1 MGTQLFIDGDVLA
14 GVVLHGPELA
24 DVLVGAHLVGAAAGG
39 VQDVGGA
46 NGSVGAE
53 QDHIQGVTVLI
64 LVSNHDHTASVA
76 RCTLHAAHGIDGVD
90 IIGIIIHAEV
100 LSVLVHIEG
109 LAATAADDGGGELGV
124 VHSQSILQ
132 IGVQLTTITEA
143 IDGIVSVPVPSSG
156 NVIIKGI
163 QAIDNSKLICLFI
176 INESLQCIVRISFIQ
191 LDVRGRTIR
200 QGHGLGVPGKL
211 VGIVTAL
218 LAVNAG
224 HIVHVVQVRTSGA
237 LHTDDIAVG
246 GQVDGVFLVEV
257 EVAGDAVHETS
268 GAVLVAGKLILGAV
282 HGDGLVL
289 TESGDFAG
297 DSLGLVRSQDFIAEL
312 AVAEGHG
319 QNSALVIGGG
329 IAPQGLLGIVV
340 LVVVVVAV
348 VAVQIGEGQDLGGAV
363 AALSG
368 ADVGIDLVDL
378 GNSVAGNHNGLH
390 IAVVIL
396 VSLDD
401 IAHGNQLRG
410 LHLIVIA
417 VQEVLGILGFGAAVI
432 HVAGAGDHLADVHI
446 VVLHHISGVSLVG
459 IGAHIVAIID
469 PLAGGTAEDVGVV
482 LLLQVLEI
490 LLAELHQ
497 AVAVAL
503 AIDVAVGVGIVFHV
517 LAGGSGVDGDVAHN
531 DGVLLVILDH
541 GGLQHVEGVQG
552 GLLTGHS
559 LGAHELVVAVVQ
571 TDAAG
576 LLDDADLPV
585 GAGVALDGAV
595 IAQSAQQHLHE
606 RVAAQGAG
614 GTEGAVSIAA
624 DDTLLR
630 AVGDVAREGV
640 GHGNILEGGGAG
652 RQSRC
657 SGGAQDQVADDLGGR
672 ATGQD
677 IIGTEVAV
685 GITVDNTQGRDH
697 IHSFFVGDLAVVREV
712 LGAGADGDQRHGHH
726 QSKHQRK
733 ELLHWDFSSFKK
745 FAVRRKTPGGS
756 GIRVGAS
763 QPTCVGLHQ
772 PQSRMRGASAV
783 RKANLRE
790 KTAGVQR
797 FANLLIQLKN
807 GEQTAWTAMS
817 RHHNTDA
824 ISAPAAARAK
834 KESGP

>member
-1 MGTQLFIDGDVLA
+1 MTRGA
-14 GVVLHGPELA
+14 G
-24 DVLVGAHLVGAAAGG
+24 
-39 VQDVGGA
+39 
-46 NGSVGAE
+46 
-53 QDHIQGVTVLI
+53 
-64 LVSNHDHTASVA
+64 
-76 RCTLHAAHGIDGVD
+76 LHAAHGIDGVD

-109 LAATAADDGGGELGV
+109 LAATAGGGELGV

-132 IGVQLTTITEA
+132 IGVQTIILIDA

-163 QAIDNSKLICLFI
+163 QALDISKRILTRI
-176 INESLQCIVRISFIQ
+176 INDRLQCIVRISFIQ

-211 VGIVTAL
+211 FGIVTAL
-218 LAVNAG
+218 LAVNAS
-224 HIVHVVQVRTSGA
+224 HIVHVRQVRTSGA

-319 QNSALVIGGG
+319 QDSALVIGGG

-469 PLAGGTAEDVGVV
+469 PLAGGMAEDVGGI

-559 LGAHELVVAVVQ
+559 LGAHELVVAIVQ
-571 TDAAG
+571 TDATG

-614 GTEGAVSIAA
+614 GTEGAVSVAA

-640 GHGNILEGGGAG
+640 GYGNILKGSGACAERGGG
-652 RQSRC
+652 
-657 SGGAQDQVADDLGGR
+657 GGAQDQVADDLGGS

-712 LGAGADGDQRHGHH
+712 LGARADSDQRHGHH

-733 ELLHWDFSSFKK
+733 ELLHLGFLLLQKICGPPEDPRRVWDSC
-745 FAVRRKTPGGS
+745 GG
-756 GIRVGAS
+756 
-763 QPTCVGLHQ
+763 
-772 PQSRMRGASAV
+772 
-783 RKANLRE
+783 
-790 KTAGVQR
+790 
-797 FANLLIQLKN
+797 
-807 GEQTAWTAMS
+807 
-817 RHHNTDA
+817 
-824 ISAPAAARAK
+824 
-834 KESGP
+834 

>member
-1 MGTQLFIDGDVLA
+1 
-14 GVVLHGPELA
+14 
-24 DVLVGAHLVGAAAGG
+24 
-39 VQDVGGA
+39 
-46 NGSVGAE
+46 
-53 QDHIQGVTVLI
+53 
-64 LVSNHDHTASVA
+64 
-76 RCTLHAAHGIDGVD
+76 
-90 IIGIIIHAEV
+90 
-100 LSVLVHIEG
+100 
-109 LAATAADDGGGELGV
+109 
-124 VHSQSILQ
+124 
-132 IGVQLTTITEA
+132 
-143 IDGIVSVPVPSSG
+143 
-156 NVIIKGI
+156 
-163 QAIDNSKLICLFI
+163 
-176 INESLQCIVRISFIQ
+176 
-191 LDVRGRTIR
+191 
-200 QGHGLGVPGKL
+200 
-211 VGIVTAL
+211 
-218 LAVNAG
+218 
-224 HIVHVVQVRTSGA
+224 
-237 LHTDDIAVG
+237 
-246 GQVDGVFLVEV
+246 
-257 EVAGDAVHETS
+257 
-268 GAVLVAGKLILGAV
+268 
-282 HGDGLVL
+282 
-289 TESGDFAG
+289 
-297 DSLGLVRSQDFIAEL
+297 
-312 AVAEGHG
+312 
-319 QNSALVIGGG
+319 
-329 IAPQGLLGIVV
+329 
-340 LVVVVVAV
+340 
-348 VAVQIGEGQDLGGAV
+348 
-363 AALSG
+363 
-368 ADVGIDLVDL
+368 
-378 GNSVAGNHNGLH
+378 
-390 IAVVIL
+390 
-396 VSLDD
+396 
-401 IAHGNQLRG
+401 
-410 LHLIVIA
+410 
-417 VQEVLGILGFGAAVI
+417 QEVLGILGFGAAVI

-469 PLAGGTAEDVGVV
+469 PLAGGMAEDVGGI

-640 GHGNILEGGGAG
+640 GHGNILKGSGACAERGGG
-652 RQSRC
+652 
-657 SGGAQDQVADDLGGR
+657 GGAQDQVADDLGGR

-745 FAVRRKTPGGS
+745 FAVRRKTPG
-756 GIRVGAS
+756 
-763 QPTCVGLHQ
+763 
-772 PQSRMRGASAV
+772 
-783 RKANLRE
+783 
-790 KTAGVQR
+790 
-797 FANLLIQLKN
+797 
-807 GEQTAWTAMS
+807 
-817 RHHNTDA
+817 
-824 ISAPAAARAK
+824 
-834 KESGP
+834 

>member
-1 MGTQLFIDGDVLA
+1 MSGLVIVLQRVDAVLVDAVHLIEAIGTQLFIDGDVLA
-14 GVVLHGPELA
+14 GVILHGPELA

-46 NGSVGAE
+46 NGSVSVH
-53 QDHIQGVTVLI
+53 QDHIQGIAGLVL
-64 LVSNHDHTASVA
+64 VNNHDDITSVG
-76 RCTLHAAHGIDGVD
+76 TLHAAHRVD
-90 IIGIIIHAEV
+90 SVNIV
-100 LSVLVHIEG
+100 SSVLRGINAQILGVLIHIEG
-109 LAATAADDGGGELGV
+109 LAHCAGSGEAGVIHGQAVTAQSGVQSV
-124 VHSQSILQ
+124 VHR
-132 IGVQLTTITEA
+132 GCTRVKA
-143 IDGIVSVPVPSSG
+143 IDPIVIG
-156 NVIIKGI
+156 NKAIVRVLAPDISDVVIKGVETP
-163 QAIDNSKLICLFI
+163 DFLISPIGLI
-176 INESLQCIVRISFIQ
+176 LEVLQSTGIGLIQ
-191 LDVRGRTIR
+191 LNVGDGAVR
-200 QGHGLGVPGKL
+200 QGHGLGIPGHLLVVVP
-211 VGIVTAL
+211 AL
-218 LAVNAG
+218 LAVDAS
-224 HIVHVVQVRTSGA
+224 HIVHVRQVRTSGA

-257 EVAGDAVHETS
+257 EVAGGAVHETS
-268 GAVLVAGKLILGAV
+268 GAILAAGKLILGAV

-312 AVAEGHG
+312 AVTEGHG

-368 ADVGIDLVDL
+368 ADVGVDLVDL

-410 LHLIVIA
+410 LHLLVIA

-469 PLAGGTAEDVGVV
+469 PLAGGMAEDVGGI

-517 LAGGSGVDGDVAHN
+517 LAGGSGVDSDVAHN

-614 GTEGAVSIAA
+614 GTEGAVSVAA

-640 GHGNILEGGGAG
+640 GHGNILKGGGACA
-652 RQSRC
+652 QSGG

-672 ATGQD
+672 AAGQD
-677 IIGTEVAV
+677 IIGTEVAA
-685 GITVDNTQGRDH
+685 GITVDNTQSRDH
-697 IHSFFVGDLAVVREV
+697 IHSFLVGDLAVVREV

-733 ELLHWDFSSFKK
+733 ELLHLGFLLLQKICGPPEDPRRVWDSC
-745 FAVRRKTPGGS
+745 GG
-756 GIRVGAS
+756 
-763 QPTCVGLHQ
+763 
-772 PQSRMRGASAV
+772 
-783 RKANLRE
+783 
-790 KTAGVQR
+790 
-797 FANLLIQLKN
+797 
-807 GEQTAWTAMS
+807 
-817 RHHNTDA
+817 
-824 ISAPAAARAK
+824 
-834 KESGP
+834 